1 MPAKK
6 TQTVFA
12 LVYGSPNP
20 IALLSDGGTI
30 SRPIKPAQGI
40 KGRVTGLPLFA
51 TRFTIPPRTFP
62 TFPVLTYLDG
72 SLLAK

>member
-1 MPAKK
+1 MANPNGQSVLSFGY
-6 TQTVFA
+6 T
-12 LVYGSPNP
+12 SPFVNNRTPP
-20 IALLSDGGTI
+20 I
-30 SRPIKPAQGI
+30 
-40 KGRVTGLPLFA
+40 A